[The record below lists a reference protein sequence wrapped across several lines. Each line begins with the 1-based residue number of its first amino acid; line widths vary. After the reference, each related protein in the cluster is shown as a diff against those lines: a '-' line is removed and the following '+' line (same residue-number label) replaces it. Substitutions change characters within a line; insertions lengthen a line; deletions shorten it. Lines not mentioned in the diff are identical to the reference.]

1 MKVYRQWN
9 SGVDWSMKQL
19 HARVASVHHGC
30 CACSLHAP
38 PPWSRYT
45 SSPESPLVVSARW
58 QASECDLLENTFL
71 HWHWP
76 TSRLHSS
83 TRPKPQTK
91 CILISSV
98 QLPQLDNGFCR
109 RTCLNNSPIIL
120 FNHWKYNTIQNSF
133 SFSNIWALLYNRNVG
148 ETPLTCL
155 GRSPVTHV
163 AKDLRAIHSN
173 MQSRSPY
180 SCSLPFKGDSIM
192 QITLPVYLFKVKYV
206 SSPKKCIPHGMLTLN
221 VQIRSE
227 LNNNT

>member
-19 HARVASVHHGC
+19 HARVASVRHGC

-45 SSPESPLVVSARW
+45 SSPESLLVVSARW

-91 CILISSV
+91 CTLISSV

-109 RTCLNNSPIIL
+109 RTRLNNSPIIL

-148 ETPLTCL
+148 ETSLTCVWGDL
-155 GRSPVTHV
+155 LSPMWQKTSVQYIQTCNRGLHTLAV
-163 AKDLRAIHSN
+163 CLLREI
-173 MQSRSPY
+173 QSCR
-180 SCSLPFKGDSIM
+180 
-192 QITLPVYLFKVKYV
+192 
-206 SSPKKCIPHGMLTLN
+206 
-221 VQIRSE
+221 
-227 LNNNT
+227 

>member
-19 HARVASVHHGC
+19 HARVASVRHGC

-45 SSPESPLVVSARW
+45 SSPESLLVVSARW

-148 ETPLTCL
+148 ETSLTCVWGDL
-155 GRSPVTHV
+155 LSPMWQKTSVQYIQTCNRGLHTFAV
-163 AKDLRAIHSN
+163 CLLREI
-173 MQSRSPY
+173 QSCR
-180 SCSLPFKGDSIM
+180 
-192 QITLPVYLFKVKYV
+192 
-206 SSPKKCIPHGMLTLN
+206 
-221 VQIRSE
+221 
-227 LNNNT
+227 

>member
-148 ETPLTCL
+148 ETPLTCVWGDL
-155 GRSPVTHV
+155 LSPMWQKTSVQYIQTCNRGLHTFAV
-163 AKDLRAIHSN
+163 CLLREI
-173 MQSRSPY
+173 QSCR
-180 SCSLPFKGDSIM
+180 
-192 QITLPVYLFKVKYV
+192 
-206 SSPKKCIPHGMLTLN
+206 
-221 VQIRSE
+221 
-227 LNNNT
+227 

>member
-19 HARVASVHHGC
+19 HARVASVRHGC

-38 PPWSRYT
+38 PSWSQYT
-45 SSPESPLVVSARW
+45 SSPESLLVVSARW

-133 SFSNIWALLYNRNVG
+133 SFPNIWALLYNRNVG
-148 ETPLTCL
+148 ETSLTCVWGDL
-155 GRSPVTHV
+155 LSPMWQKTSVQYIQTCNRGLHTFAV
-163 AKDLRAIHSN
+163 CLLREI
-173 MQSRSPY
+173 QSCR
-180 SCSLPFKGDSIM
+180 
-192 QITLPVYLFKVKYV
+192 
-206 SSPKKCIPHGMLTLN
+206 
-221 VQIRSE
+221 
-227 LNNNT
+227 

>member
-45 SSPESPLVVSARW
+45 SSPESLLVVSARW
-58 QASECDLLENTFL
+58 RASECDLLENTFL

-148 ETPLTCL
+148 ETSLTCVWGDL
-155 GRSPVTHV
+155 LSPMWQKTSVQYIQTCNRGLHTFAV
-163 AKDLRAIHSN
+163 CLLREI
-173 MQSRSPY
+173 QSCR
-180 SCSLPFKGDSIM
+180 
-192 QITLPVYLFKVKYV
+192 
-206 SSPKKCIPHGMLTLN
+206 
-221 VQIRSE
+221 
-227 LNNNT
+227 

>member
-19 HARVASVHHGC
+19 PARVASVRHGC

-45 SSPESPLVVSARW
+45 SSPESLLVVSARW
-58 QASECDLLENTFL
+58 RASECDLLENTFL

-76 TSRLHSS
+76 TSWLHSS

-148 ETPLTCL
+148 ETSLTCVWGDL
-155 GRSPVTHV
+155 LSPMWQKTSVQYIQTCNRGLHTFAV
-163 AKDLRAIHSN
+163 CLLREI
-173 MQSRSPY
+173 QSCR
-180 SCSLPFKGDSIM
+180 
-192 QITLPVYLFKVKYV
+192 
-206 SSPKKCIPHGMLTLN
+206 
-221 VQIRSE
+221 
-227 LNNNT
+227 

>member
-38 PPWSRYT
+38 PSWSQYT
-45 SSPESPLVVSARW
+45 SSPESLLVVSARW

-148 ETPLTCL
+148 ETSLTCVWGDL
-155 GRSPVTHV
+155 LSPMWQKTSVQYIQTCNRGLHTFAV
-163 AKDLRAIHSN
+163 CLLREI
-173 MQSRSPY
+173 QSCR
-180 SCSLPFKGDSIM
+180 
-192 QITLPVYLFKVKYV
+192 
-206 SSPKKCIPHGMLTLN
+206 
-221 VQIRSE
+221 
-227 LNNNT
+227 

>member
-19 HARVASVHHGC
+19 PARVASVRHGC

-45 SSPESPLVVSARW
+45 SSPESLLVVSARW
-58 QASECDLLENTFL
+58 RASECDLLENTFL

-148 ETPLTCL
+148 ETSLTCVWGDL
-155 GRSPVTHV
+155 LSPMWQKTSVQYIQTCNRGLHTFAV
-163 AKDLRAIHSN
+163 CLLREI
-173 MQSRSPY
+173 QSCR
-180 SCSLPFKGDSIM
+180 
-192 QITLPVYLFKVKYV
+192 
-206 SSPKKCIPHGMLTLN
+206 
-221 VQIRSE
+221 
-227 LNNNT
+227 

>member
-19 HARVASVHHGC
+19 HARVASVRHGC

-148 ETPLTCL
+148 ETSLTCVWGDL
-155 GRSPVTHV
+155 LSPMWQKTSVQYIQTCNRGLHTFAV
-163 AKDLRAIHSN
+163 CLLREI
-173 MQSRSPY
+173 QSCR
-180 SCSLPFKGDSIM
+180 
-192 QITLPVYLFKVKYV
+192 
-206 SSPKKCIPHGMLTLN
+206 
-221 VQIRSE
+221 
-227 LNNNT
+227 